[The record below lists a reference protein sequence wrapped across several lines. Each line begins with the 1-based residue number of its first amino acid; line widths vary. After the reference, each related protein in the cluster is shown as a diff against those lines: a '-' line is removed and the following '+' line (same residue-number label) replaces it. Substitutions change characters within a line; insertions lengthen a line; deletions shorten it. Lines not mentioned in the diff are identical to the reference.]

1 MRVAN
6 FVIKRSDIDRLIYAL
21 QHLKKMC
28 DKQDNKMR
36 FVAVNLLE
44 NQTVKKFLGIFPTT
58 EQLRVVV
65 KVDRMNQ

>member
-1 MRVAN
+1 MKIAS
-6 FVIKRSDIDRLIYAL
+6 FTIKRGDIDRLINNL

-28 DKQDNKMR
+28 DKQANVR

-44 NQTVKKFLGIFPTT
+44 NRQVKKIWGIIPIQ

-65 KVDRMNQ
+65 KIDRSNP